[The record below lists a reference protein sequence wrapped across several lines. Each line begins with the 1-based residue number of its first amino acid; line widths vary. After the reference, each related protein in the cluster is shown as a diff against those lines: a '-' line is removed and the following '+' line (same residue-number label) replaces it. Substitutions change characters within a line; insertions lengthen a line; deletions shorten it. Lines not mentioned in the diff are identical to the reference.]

1 MDIASKEQSILKLRQ
16 LINKQENELYNKNK
30 NNSNIQHYFKNNND
44 NINSQI
50 DALNRISQYL
60 DKNSYNIKDNTL
72 LIQEC
77 INDKKLIKNEINNL
91 KKLIQ
96 QFQ

>member
-1 MDIASKEQSILKLRQ
+1 MDIASKEQSILKLKQ
-16 LINKQENELYNKNK
+16 LVNKQEHELYNKSK
-30 NNSNIQHYFKNNND
+30 NNSNIQDYFKNNNN
-44 NINSQI
+44 NINLQI

-77 INDKKLIKNEINNL
+77 INDKKLIKNEFNNL
-91 KKLIQ
+91 KNLIQ

>member
-1 MDIASKEQSILKLRQ
+1 
-16 LINKQENELYNKNK
+16 
-30 NNSNIQHYFKNNND
+30 
-44 NINSQI
+44 
-50 DALNRISQYL
+50 
-60 DKNSYNIKDNTL
+60 NIKDNTL

-91 KKLIQ
+91 KNLIQ

>member
-1 MDIASKEQSILKLRQ
+1 MDIASKEQSILKLKQ
-16 LINKQENELYNKNK
+16 LINKQEYELYNKNK
-30 NNSNIQHYFKNNND
+30 NNSNIQHYFKNNNN
-44 NINSQI
+44 NINLQI

-91 KKLIQ
+91 KNLIQ